1 MLIPGHV
8 GFTVAIATLIQ
19 KNLKLEPLKWR
30 QLLVFAVLAVLP
42 DILDKTLHRLYPPY
56 LDHLIFHS
64 LVLYALALLVLWI
77 IKSRLLIYVAV
88 MAFHP
93 VLDLV
98 NADPRALLYPL
109 FGWRGWTNPENP
121 PETPGPL
128 GLPALFPT
136 SHLRSHLW
144 VYEVIGALLVVW
156 AIRASAKPRNKPGPS
171 KQVI

>member
-8 GFTVAIATLIQ
+8 GFTLAIATLIQ
-19 KNLKLEPLKWR
+19 KIFKLDPLKLR
-30 QLLVFAVLAVLP
+30 RLLIFSVLSVLP

-56 LDHLIFHS
+56 PDHLIFHS

-77 IKSRLLIYVAV
+77 IKSRALIYVAV

-93 VLDLV
+93 VLDLA

-109 FGWRGWTNPENP
+109 FGWRGWTNPEAP

-128 GLPALFPT
+128 GLPALIPA
-136 SHLRSHLW
+136 SHLRGHLW
-144 VYEVIGALLVVW
+144 VYEVVGALLVVW
-156 AIRASAKPRNKPGPS
+156 AIGASAKPRNKTGPS
-171 KQVI
+171 KQAN